1 MIGTETMKGHG
12 ASPVLA
18 RESTVR
24 WMFGRNERMDQRVLS
39 TFKVSAANLKMSMS
53 PLSQTSGSG
62 GGMRAKE
69 DNTYVPQPGTVD
81 EL

>member
-1 MIGTETMKGHG
+1 MIGTEAMKGHG

-53 PLSQTSGSG
+53 PLLQTSGSG
-62 GGMRAKE
+62 EGMRAKE
-69 DNTYVPQPGTVD
+69 DNTYVPQPGNVD